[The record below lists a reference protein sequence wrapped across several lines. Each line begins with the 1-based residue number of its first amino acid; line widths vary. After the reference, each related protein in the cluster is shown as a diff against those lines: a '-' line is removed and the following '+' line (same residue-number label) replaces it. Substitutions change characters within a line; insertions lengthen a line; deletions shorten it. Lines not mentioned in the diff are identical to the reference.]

1 MNCENCKNKP
11 ATVFYADDGGTR
23 HSLCASCAKILGKI
37 SQYDPTEDPKRTDP
51 PFIPEPTLSSLLQA
65 PISGTVFFSKK
76 DKSGKAV
83 CPCCATAFDTV
94 SERGRVGCPE
104 CYTVFCGLILPSSLD
119 IESAKGS
126 RMPHEHRESL
136 GRARSISELKSQLK
150 IAVGAENYE
159 LAATLRDKIRKLEN
173 VHNN

>member
-11 ATVFYADDGGTR
+11 ATVFYADDSGAR

-37 SQYDPTEDPKRTDP
+37 SKYDPTDGQKKDDS

-65 PISGTVFFSKK
+65 PIQSSVYFLKK
-76 DKSGKAV
+76 DKLGKTV
-83 CPCCATAFDTV
+83 CPCCATALETV
-94 SERGRVGCPE
+94 LAQGRVGCPE
-104 CYTVFCGLILPSSLD
+104 CYTVFSNLILPSALD
-119 IESAKGS
+119 IESAHGS
-126 RMPHEHRESL
+126 RMPHGHRESI

-150 IAVGAENYE
+150 LAVESENYE

-173 VHNN
+173 VHNT